1 MLNEERIILMTR
13 LASYEAGEGKKNEA
27 IGKYFRSDYIGIQ
40 VVKSVVCAS
49 IAFVVMFGLYLL
61 YDLETLMTE
70 IYRMD
75 LFVFA
80 KNILLLYVILVV
92 GFAALTY
99 AVYAYRYNKA
109 KKSLKNYYNTLRRL
123 ASLYEKSNHY

>member
-109 KKSLKNYYNTLRRL
+109 KKSLKNYYNNLRRL

>member
-1 MLNEERIILMTR
+1 MLNEDRIILMTR

-27 IGKYFRSDYIGIQ
+27 IGRYFRSDYIGVQ
-40 VVKSVVCAS
+40 VVKSVISAS
-49 IAFVVMFGLYLL
+49 IAFAVIFGLYIL

-80 KNILLLYVILVV
+80 KNILLMYAVMVA
-92 GFAALTY
+92 GFAVLTY
-99 AVYAYRYNKA
+99 AVYAYRYSKA
-109 KKSLKNYYNTLRRL
+109 KKSLKNYYNNLRKL
-123 ASLYEKSNHY
+123 ASLYDKNNNY